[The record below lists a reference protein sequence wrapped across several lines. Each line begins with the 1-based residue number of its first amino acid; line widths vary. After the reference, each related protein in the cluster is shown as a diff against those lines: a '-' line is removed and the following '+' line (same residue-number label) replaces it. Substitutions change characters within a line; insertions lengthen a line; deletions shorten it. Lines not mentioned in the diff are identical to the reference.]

1 VRGRPGSARAEI
13 GPRAA
18 LAPVNQ
24 SAAPLQQKAAPGDL
38 VFGCNQK
45 ISVANSKKNS
55 IKTIRYGIKM
65 ELRQGGWSVCKK
77 VCLDKMELQ

>member
-1 VRGRPGSARAEI
+1 LTLARGLRWHPLIE
-13 GPRAA
+13 
-18 LAPVNQ
+18 
-24 SAAPLQQKAAPGDL
+24 APLQQKAAPGDL